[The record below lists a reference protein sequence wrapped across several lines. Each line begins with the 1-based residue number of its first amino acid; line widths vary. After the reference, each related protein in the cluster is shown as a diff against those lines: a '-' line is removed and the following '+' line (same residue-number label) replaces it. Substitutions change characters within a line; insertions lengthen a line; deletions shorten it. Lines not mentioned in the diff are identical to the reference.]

1 MNLFSTG
8 EVSKQY
14 GVSVRTLRYYD
25 QIGLLLP
32 SVKSES
38 GTRMYRKEDLHLLEK
53 ITLLKSLSLPLTEI
67 KKIIG
72 EVTIKDILV
81 AQKKD
86 VQTQLNQLQSASEK
100 INTLLHILELK
111 GELDWEHILSL
122 VQANEDT
129 KIAEKNQTWETF
141 FSDNERRMLQT
152 SLPKLEDAS
161 TAKWVNIIKRIEICL
176 QNNSKPSSAEGHL
189 IASDVLLLSHEMFQ
203 GDTELEGKFWNARK
217 SETSSQSLN
226 LYPVSNEVLDF
237 LDRAI
242 ISYQTINA

>member
-1 MNLFSTG
+1 MSLFSTG

-32 SVKSES
+32 SIKSDS
-38 GTRMYRKEDLHLLEK
+38 GTRMYTKEDLQLLEK

-72 EVTIKDILV
+72 EVTIKDILA

-100 INTLLHILELK
+100 INTLLHILEIE
-111 GELDWEHILSL
+111 GELNWEHILSL
-122 VQANEDT
+122 VQTNEGV
-129 KIAEKNQTWETF
+129 KISDKDKNWEKF
-141 FSDNERRMLQT
+141 FSDNERKRLQS

-161 TAKWVNIIKRIEICL
+161 TAKWVNILKRIEICL
-176 QNNSKPSSAEGHL
+176 RKSSEPTSEEGLL

-203 GDTELEGKFWNARK
+203 GDTELEEKFWNARK
-217 SETSSQSLN
+217 SEGASHSLN
-226 LYPVSNEVLDF
+226 LYPISNEVLEF

>member
-1 MNLFSTG
+1 MSLFSTG

-32 SVKSES
+32 SIKSDS
-38 GTRMYRKEDLHLLEK
+38 GTRMYTKEDLQLLEK

-81 AQKKD
+81 VQKKD
-86 VQTQLNQLQSASEK
+86 VQTQLDQLQSASEK
-100 INTLLHILELK
+100 INTLLHILELQ

-122 VQANEDT
+122 VQANEGA
-129 KIAEKNQTWETF
+129 KIAEKNQTWEKL
-141 FSDNERRMLQT
+141 FSDNERKTLQN

-176 QNNSKPSSAEGHL
+176 KNKSEPSSEEGLL

-203 GDTELEGKFWNARK
+203 GDAELEEKFWNARK
-217 SETSSQSLN
+217 SETSSRSMN
-226 LYPVSNEVLDF
+226 LYPVSNEVLEF

>member
-32 SVKSES
+32 SIKSDS
-38 GTRMYRKEDLHLLEK
+38 GTRMYTKEDLQLLEK

-86 VQTQLNQLQSASEK
+86 VQTQLQSASEK
-100 INTLLHILELK
+100 INTLLHILELQ

-129 KIAEKNQTWETF
+129 KMAERIQTWEKF
-141 FSDNERRMLQT
+141 FSDDERQMLQT

-176 QNNSKPSSAEGHL
+176 QNKREPSSDDGQL

-203 GDTELEGKFWNARK
+203 GDTELEEKFWTARK

-226 LYPVSNEVLDF
+226 LYPVSSEVLEF

-242 ISYQTINA
+242 ISYQTNNL